1 MIESNGIIITRANP
15 DAAEF
20 EMNRLIN
27 QIYKHVS
34 QSNKEN

>member
-1 MIESNGIIITRANP
+1 MIESNGIIIIRTNP

-27 QIYKHVS
+27 QPIK
-34 QSNKEN
+34 